1 MRILV
6 IGINIRHIA
15 SSAARAGHD
24 VVAVD
29 GFCDLDLQDLAQ
41 ETALLPRQGAED
53 LLPGYIQKFQPEAV
67 VLGPG
72 LEEARASGVL
82 VLNNPP
88 QKTATVSDKLWLA
101 RWLEK
106 KGFPF
111 IETKSTPDELQYPVL
126 VKPRRGAGGVG
137 CRLVQSASELNWEE
151 GLIAQDLILGRPAS
165 VSVIGNG
172 GGAQAIAVNE
182 QLIGVPWAGAKG
194 FRYNG
199 NITPLMPPVSGL
211 AEMAEDIISELG
223 LLGSNGVD
231 FLLTEQGAVV
241 VEVNSRFQGSLDTV
255 EMATGFNVFA
265 AHLASFAGLL
275 PDRPVPRLTAGRAII
290 FAPRNLKIEEDLRR
304 DWTADVPCP
313 GSRIN
318 RDDPVLSILAKGSN
332 RDGVLAQ
339 LRERAAKLRM
349 GWEEKRQ

>member
-15 SSAARAGHD
+15 SSAARAGHE

-29 GFCDLDLQDLAQ
+29 GFCDQDLQDFAS
-41 ETALLPRQGAED
+41 ETAQLPRQGAKD
-53 LLPGYIQKFQPEAV
+53 LLPAYIERFRPDAV

-72 LEEARASGVL
+72 LEEAKASGVR

-88 QKTATVSDKLWLA
+88 QKSATVSDKLWLA

-106 KGFPF
+106 NGFPF
-111 IETKSTPDELQYPVL
+111 IETKSTPDDLQYPVL
-126 VKPRRGAGGVG
+126 VKPRKGAGGVG
-137 CRLVQSASELNWEE
+137 CRVVKSASELNWEE
-151 GLIAQDLILGRPAS
+151 GLIAQDLVLGRPAS

-172 GGAQAIAVNE
+172 RGAQAIAINE
-182 QLIGVPWAGAKG
+182 QLIGVSWAGAKG
-194 FRYNG
+194 FRYTG
-199 NITPLMPPVSGL
+199 NITPLTPPASGL
-211 AEMAEDIISELG
+211 AELAEDIISELG

-231 FLLTEQGAVV
+231 LMLTEQGPVV

-255 EMATGFNVFA
+255 EMATGINLFA
-265 AHLASFAGLL
+265 AHLQAFAGLL
-275 PDRPVPRLTAGRAII
+275 PDRPVPRLTAGRAIV
-290 FAPRNLKIEEDLRR
+290 FAPCNLRIEEDLRR

-313 GSRIN
+313 GSRID
-318 RDDPVLSILAKGSN
+318 RDDPVLSILAKGSD

-339 LRERAAKLRM
+339 LRERTAKLR
-349 GWEEKRQ
+349 GRWEEKQQ